1 MRLSMWH
8 PGIEVHG
15 ARMMRLRTR
24 LARKPATSTTRCI
37 TCCSSS
43 SSNGCSTSPRLQS
56 TLQLTTRE
64 SSARGAIGDSCVCV
78 CVCVCVY
85 TYIGRRRLCNS
96 VFNNKRCQKEAIQL
110 SSHLALGRSPALLHT
125 PPRCL
130 EFEARPALSK
140 PRKRN
145 HNNNQ

>member
-1 MRLSMWH
+1 MDAALDVASRH
-8 PGIEVHG
+8 RG
-15 ARMMRLRTR
+15 ARGSNDASAHETSAQTSNFYHPVHHVLQLQQQQRLQY
-24 LARKPATSTTRCI
+24 LATAPSS
-37 TCCSSS
+37 CSSRRGS
-43 SSNGCSTSPRLQS
+43 RVREVQSAILGC
-56 TLQLTTRE
+56 
-64 SSARGAIGDSCVCV
+64 VF
-78 CVCVCVY
+78 VCVCVY